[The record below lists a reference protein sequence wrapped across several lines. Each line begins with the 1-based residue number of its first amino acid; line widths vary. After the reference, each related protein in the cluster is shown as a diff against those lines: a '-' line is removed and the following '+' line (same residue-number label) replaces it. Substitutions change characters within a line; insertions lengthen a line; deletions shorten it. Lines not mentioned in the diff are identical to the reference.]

1 VIDKLQSH
9 YGFARTPFGRS
20 LAPGMLHRHGT
31 HAEAVAALE
40 AAPPHPLGMWMRT
53 VSCGVT
59 PVCPPGGDQ
68 GPPGC
73 DGGRRG
79 TRVEP
84 VGAKAWSRRP
94 TRN

>member
-40 AAPPHPLGMWMRT
+40 AAPPPPTGHVDEDCVLRCHPG
-53 VSCGVT
+53 VS
-59 PVCPPGGDQ
+59 PGG
-68 GPPGC
+68 
-73 DGGRRG
+73 
-79 TRVEP
+79 
-84 VGAKAWSRRP
+84 
-94 TRN
+94 